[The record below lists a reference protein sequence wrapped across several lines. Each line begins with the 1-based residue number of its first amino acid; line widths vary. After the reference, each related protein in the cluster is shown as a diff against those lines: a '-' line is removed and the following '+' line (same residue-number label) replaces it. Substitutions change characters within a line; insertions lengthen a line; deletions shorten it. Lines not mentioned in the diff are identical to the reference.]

1 MAQVG
6 IILFNYLF
14 TYLALTK
21 QRPDFQAMK
30 DEAED
35 KNCTYKNED
44 LFKKNQANEGTAVVL
59 IPTSVEG
66 DVVATALGDS
76 QIRRTKAKR
85 KTPSPPARSLGI
97 SSNQSIF
104 SK

>member
-21 QRPDFQAMK
+21 QRPDFQTMK
-30 DEAED
+30 DDAED
-35 KNCTYKNED
+35 KNCTEKNED
-44 LFKKNQANEGTAVVL
+44 LLKKNQANEGTAVVL
-59 IPTSVEG
+59 IPTSIEG
-66 DVVATALGDS
+66 DVVASALGNS
-76 QIRRTKAKR
+76 QIRRTNAKTM
-85 KTPSPPARSLGI
+85 TPSPPARSFGI
-97 SSNQSIF
+97 SWNRSIF